1 MEKENQIII
10 NCLCGN
16 KVKIEDEGK
25 CKSCAIKGKN
35 NPMYGVHRFG
45 NTNPMYGK
53 HHTEETKLKIRLSNE
68 KIRKWDNWNS
78 KKNRTEF
85 ITLHRWIRRRKP
97 KSDTCECC
105 QIRPPRDLA
114 NISQEYKL
122 DINDFEWLCRSC
134 HMHKD
139 GRKEKLIQR
148 NKNTPRFGM
157 NNPMYGKHYISHRLG
172 KKCSEETKLNMKKAW
187 IIRKLKGVK

>member
-53 HHTEETKLKIRLSNE
+53 H
-68 KIRKWDNWNS
+68 
-78 KKNRTEF
+78 
-85 ITLHRWIRRRKP
+85 
-97 KSDTCECC
+97 
-105 QIRPPRDLA
+105 
-114 NISQEYKL
+114 
-122 DINDFEWLCRSC
+122 
-134 HMHKD
+134 
-139 GRKEKLIQR
+139 
-148 NKNTPRFGM
+148 
-157 NNPMYGKHYISHRLG
+157 YISHRLG